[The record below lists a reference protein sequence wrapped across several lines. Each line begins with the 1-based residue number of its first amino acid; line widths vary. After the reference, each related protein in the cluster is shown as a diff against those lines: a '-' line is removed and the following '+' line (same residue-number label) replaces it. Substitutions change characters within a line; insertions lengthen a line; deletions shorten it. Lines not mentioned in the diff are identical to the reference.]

1 MVRALP
7 VLLLLLSA
15 ACGLAEDERDE
26 KNRYIYLTFY
36 DKAFEAY
43 CLGEFDVDGDGR
55 ISRYEAQRVRTV
67 ECPERGVASLS
78 DLKEFTRLERLDC
91 RGNALTRLD
100 VTMTRL
106 EWLDCSDN
114 GLVSLAVRPA
124 RPRIP
129 RLRRQLAA
137 APRFAVERLARNASL
152 SGQCPR
158 GVAGRDL
165 LRLGAAC
172 RRARQPLPCH
182 GLLPRLAKRRLQR
195 TDGTRPQVISGMQRP
210 AGPLRGFRSRAERPC
225 FRVRYFPHL
234 RQKTVRKGRFFFII
248 C

>member
-91 RGNALTRLD
+91 RGNALTR
-100 VTMTRL
+100 MARL
-106 EWLDCSDN
+106 LGQRPCVARRE
-114 GLVSLAVRPA
+114 RPA

-172 RRARQPLPCH
+172 RRARQPFPCH

-210 AGPLRGFRSRAERPC
+210 AGPLRGFRFRAERPR
-225 FRVRYFPHL
+225 FRVRYFPIYD
-234 RQKTVRKGRFFFII
+234 KKPSEKDGFSS
-248 C
+248 

>member
-114 GLVSLAVRPA
+114 GLVSLDVNG
-124 RPRIP
+124 
-129 RLRRQLAA
+129 LRGLAY
-137 APRFAVERLARNASL
+137 L
-152 SGQCPR
+152 GQGPR

-195 TDGTRPQVISGMQRP
+195 TDGTHPQVISGMKRP
-210 AGPLRGFRSRAERPC
+210 GGPLRGFRFRAERPR
-225 FRVRYFPHL
+225 FRVRYFPIYG
-234 RQKTVRKGRFFFII
+234 KKPSEKDGFSS
-248 C
+248 

>member
-7 VLLLLLSA
+7 VLFLLLSA

-114 GLVSLAVRPA
+114 GLVSLDVNG
-124 RPRIP
+124 
-129 RLRRQLAA
+129 LRGLAY
-137 APRFAVERLARNASL
+137 LDLQSNASL
-152 SGQCPR
+152 VTLLCPDNALAGSLDVTSCASGLRADVR
-158 GVAGRDL
+158 GNPSLATVY
-165 LRLGAAC
+165 C
-172 RRARQPLPCH
+172 LPS
-182 GLLPRLAKRRLQR
+182 QSV
-195 TDGTRPQVISGMQRP
+195 DFNGTTE
-210 AGPLRGFRSRAERPC
+210 L
-225 FRVRYFPHL
+225 
-234 RQKTVRKGRFFFII
+234 VRK
-248 C
+248 

>member
-43 CLGEFDVDGDGR
+43 CLDEFDVDGDGR

-114 GLVSLAVRPA
+114 GLVSLDVNGLRGLAYLDCGGNSL
-124 RPRIP
+124 P
-129 RLRRQLAA
+129 RLDLQS
-137 APRFAVERLARNASL
+137 NASL
-152 SGQCPR
+152 ATLLCPDNAL
-158 GVAGRDL
+158 AGSLDVTDL

-195 TDGTRPQVISGMQRP
+195 TDGTRPQVISGMKRP
-210 AGPLRGFRSRAERPC
+210 GGPLRGFRFRAERPR
-225 FRVRYFPHL
+225 FRVRYFPIYD
-234 RQKTVRKGRFFFII
+234 KKPSEKDGFSS
-248 C
+248 

>member
-114 GLVSLAVRPA
+114 GLVSLDVNG
-124 RPRIP
+124 
-129 RLRRQLAA
+129 LRGLAYLDCGG
-137 APRFAVERLARNASL
+137 LARNASL

-195 TDGTRPQVISGMQRP
+195 TDGTHPQVISGMKRP
-210 AGPLRGFRSRAERPC
+210 GGPLRGFRFRAERPR
-225 FRVRYFPHL
+225 FRVRYFPIYG
-234 RQKTVRKGRFFFII
+234 KKPSEKDGFSS
-248 C
+248 

>member
-1 MVRALP
+1 MTNTERLNAYVASLLVWNVKLHNLHWNVTGKLFKPLHEYTEAL
-7 VLLLLLSA
+7 
-15 ACGLAEDERDE
+15 
-26 KNRYIYLTFY
+26 Y

-114 GLVSLAVRPA
+114 GLVSLDVNGLRGLAYLDCGGNSL
-124 RPRIP
+124 P
-129 RLRRQLAA
+129 RLDLQS
-137 APRFAVERLARNASL
+137 NASL
-152 SGQCPR
+152 ATLLCPDNALAGSLDVTSCASGLRADVR
-158 GVAGRDL
+158 GN
-165 LRLGAAC
+165 
-172 RRARQPLPCH
+172 PS
-182 GLLPRLAKRRLQR
+182 LATVYCLASQSV
-195 TDGTRPQVISGMQRP
+195 DFN
-210 AGPLRGFRSRAERPC
+210 GPTEL
-225 FRVRYFPHL
+225 
-234 RQKTVRKGRFFFII
+234 VRK
-248 C
+248 

>member
-114 GLVSLAVRPA
+114 GLVSLDVNGLRGLAYLDCGGNSL
-124 RPRIP
+124 P
-129 RLRRQLAA
+129 RLDLQS
-137 APRFAVERLARNASL
+137 NASL

-210 AGPLRGFRSRAERPC
+210 AGPLRGFRSRAERPR
-225 FRVRYFPHL
+225 FRVRYFPIYG
-234 RQKTVRKGRFFFII
+234 KKPSEKDGFSS
-248 C
+248 

>member
-114 GLVSLAVRPA
+114 GLVSLDVNG
-124 RPRIP
+124 
-129 RLRRQLAA
+129 LRGLAY
-137 APRFAVERLARNASL
+137 LDCGGNS
-152 SGQCPR
+152 
-158 GVAGRDL
+158 
-165 LRLGAAC
+165 
-172 RRARQPLPCH
+172 
-182 GLLPRLAKRRLQR
+182 LPRLAKRRLQR
-195 TDGTRPQVISGMQRP
+195 TDGTHPQVISGMKRP
-210 AGPLRGFRSRAERPC
+210 GGPLRGFRFRAERPR
-225 FRVRYFPHL
+225 FRVRYFPIYG
-234 RQKTVRKGRFFFII
+234 KKPSEKDGFSS
-248 C
+248 